1 MFETMRDYMVSQQST
16 HTPVVTLSSCSS
28 SLDFLRRNS
37 VLHSLLRLTHHPVN
51 NNYVV
56 FILVKQNKKK
66 ASVNMSAWLKK
77 TFKLTMADKI
87 N

>member
-1 MFETMRDYMVSQQST
+1 MFETMRGYMVSQQST
-16 HTPVVTLSSCSS
+16 HTPVVTLSSSS

-56 FILVKQNKKK
+56 FILVKQNKNK

-77 TFKLTMADKI
+77 TFTLTMADKI

>member
-16 HTPVVTLSSCSS
+16 HTPVVTLSSSS

-56 FILVKQNKKK
+56 FILVKQNKNK